1 MPVETKLLAAS
12 PESIALGAELLR
24 KGELVAFP
32 TETVYGLGA
41 NAFDSEAVRNIFAA
55 KGRPADNPLIVHVWS
70 RDQLAGICEAPPL
83 AEKLMD
89 AFWPGPLT
97 LLMPRKPQIP
107 LVVTASLPTVA
118 VRMPSHPVAAALLKA
133 CNVPVAAPSANRSGK
148 PSPTAAKHVM
158 EDMEGR
164 IPLILDGGN
173 CEVGVESTVLDIS
186 GEAPCILRPGGITKG
201 MLEQVLPKDDL
212 SPAEADVML
221 AGITLDTKQFTQNVG
236 TRTFSAAMYLRDRGA
251 STADVKEL
259 FRESFTDYMREAK
272 FRRNVEIYRGSCAI
286 TIVDDLDDGDRVIA
300 AKAADNLLKV
310 VGIEASFAVV
320 KIGDVVHISARSQGS
335 LNVQLVLENM
345 GGGGHFD
352 SAAVQCREK
361 TVEEVVSL
369 LKESI
374 DKFIK

>member
-1 MPVETKLLAAS
+1 METKLLAAS

-201 MLEQVLPKDDL
+201 MLEQVLPRVDVAGSVLRPLQPGEKAL
-212 SPAEADVML
+212 SPGMRYKHYAPAGAVTLVEGEERQVVAACRVLYKQAEAEGKRACVLCFTEHAPEL
-221 AGITLDTKQFTQNVG
+221 ADCRVEALGSKAYPEEVAHRLF
-236 TRTFSAAMYLRDRGA
+236 ALLRDMDETGMEAIFSEVLPPEGVGLAVMNRLGRA
-251 STADVKEL
+251 AAFHSVQAAQVLAD
-259 FRESFTDYMREAK
+259 
-272 FRRNVEIYRGSCAI
+272 
-286 TIVDDLDDGDRVIA
+286 
-300 AKAADNLLKV
+300 
-310 VGIEASFAVV
+310 
-320 KIGDVVHISARSQGS
+320 
-335 LNVQLVLENM
+335 
-345 GGGGHFD
+345 
-352 SAAVQCREK
+352 
-361 TVEEVVSL
+361 
-369 LKESI
+369 
-374 DKFIK
+374 